1 MSENS
6 FKVRAKKDPVKGP
19 EGKVVTDRPQ
29 KPAKTSKGTGGAA
42 SSTKTARSSGSPTGV
57 KRTSQGQASRE
68 KLRRARV
75 TGSASGRMPDRSL
88 PDVPDMGNMRS
99 EERIGKV
106 LGIEKNSKSVNR
118 KNEVPKSDRYSSMK
132 KQIQKNRST
141 AVKPTPARAKVRA
154 KDDWALFVIRIACA
168 LILAILIAIV
178 VLVTT
183 RAVPEASE
191 PPVQATSDMSEL
203 HGSASPVASMVTID
217 SGMGAREV
225 AGLFSDHVD
234 PASLVAFLEGEG
246 LSSSIQVGTYALSPG
261 MDVAQIAAMITER
274 RSDAISIWPG
284 YTIEDMD
291 RMLANRSLAPSG
303 AFIEAA
309 QELER
314 EYGLPFTEGWL
325 LAGTYVFS
333 SPYALAHD
341 MLAAMLGLLKS
352 MGDEVMASG
361 LSLDQIVT
369 IASMVNRETQD
380 AAQMPVISAVILN
393 RLEAGMPL
401 GIDATTRYELDD
413 WQNAIPQST
422 YELDTPYNTRRRPG
436 LPPSGIGCPSP
447 QAVVS
452 VLQPADT
459 QALYYLHDEDGKLY
473 TSYTY
478 EEHLDTYEQ
487 VH

>member
-6 FKVRAKKDPVKGP
+6 FKVRAKKEPERRPDEKGRSAGP
-19 EGKVVTDRPQ
+19 SKSV
-29 KPAKTSKGTGGAA
+29 KTSKGTGGAA
-42 SSTKTARSSGSPTGV
+42 SSAKSAGSSGSSTGV
-57 KRTSQGQASRE
+57 KRTSQGQTSRE

-75 TGSASGRMPDRSL
+75 TGSASGRMPDRAL

-106 LGIEKNSKSVNR
+106 LGIENNSRSVNR

-132 KQIQKNRST
+132 RQIQKNRSP
-141 AVKPTPARAKVRA
+141 AVRSTPAKAKARA

-191 PPVQATSDMSEL
+191 PPVQATSDIPAG
-203 HGSASPVASMVTID
+203 HGSTSPVPSTVTID

-225 AGLFSDHVD
+225 AGLFSAYVD

-261 MDVAQIAAMITER
+261 MDVARIAAMITAR
-274 RSDAISIWPG
+274 HGDAISIWPG
-284 YTIEDMD
+284 YTIEDID
-291 RMLANRSLAPSG
+291 RMLANRSLASSG

-314 EYGLPFTEGWL
+314 EYGLPFAEGWL
-325 LAGTYVFS
+325 LAGTYGFS

-380 AAQMPVISAVILN
+380 GAQMPVISAVILN

-413 WQNAIPQST
+413 WQNDIPQST
-422 YELDTPYNTRRRPG
+422 YEMDTPYNTRRRPG